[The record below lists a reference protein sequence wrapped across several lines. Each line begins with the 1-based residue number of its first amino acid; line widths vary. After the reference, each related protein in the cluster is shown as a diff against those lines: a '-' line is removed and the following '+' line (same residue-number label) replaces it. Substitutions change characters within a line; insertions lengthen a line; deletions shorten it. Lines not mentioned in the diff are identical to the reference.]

1 MIACAVTDLPE
12 PDSPTSAT
20 VVPGRMRN
28 DTRSSTGM
36 RMPRKSNSRDRSLT
50 VTRSVKRFPPGCP
63 ESVVR

>member
-28 DTRSSTGM
+28 EMRSSTGTL
-36 RMPRKSNSRDRSLT
+36 MPRMSNSRERS
-50 VTRSVKRFPPGCP
+50 
-63 ESVVR
+63 